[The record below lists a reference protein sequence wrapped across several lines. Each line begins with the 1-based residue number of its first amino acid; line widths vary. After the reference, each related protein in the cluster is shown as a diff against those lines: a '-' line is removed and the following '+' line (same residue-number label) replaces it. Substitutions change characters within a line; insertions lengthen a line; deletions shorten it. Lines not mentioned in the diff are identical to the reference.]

1 MIVDDTTR
9 MPPDELN
16 SRPSL
21 LHLDTVPVM
30 GKNFDVLLL
39 RADAVVSAPCGKEA
53 LGQRVLAVSQDDLTR
68 SDAEFL
74 AVALP
79 NAIVLRWSFRCLP
92 RRWARPWCCCLISEC
107 IV

>member
-9 MPPDELN
+9 MPHDELN

-53 LGQRVLAVSQDDLTR
+53 LGQRVLAL
-68 SDAEFL
+68 EKYHK
-74 AVALP
+74 
-79 NAIVLRWSFRCLP
+79 
-92 RRWARPWCCCLISEC
+92 
-107 IV
+107 